1 MNDAAPPRLRASAD
15 SVIPEPGRHSFRS
28 TRLHMV
34 LLRFGMI
41 SLASSVVDNAVF
53 YLVFHGTGTI
63 LGAQVVGRVVSV
75 SFNYF
80 FVRKS
85 VFFSDHSH
93 GALLPRYLLLAG
105 ANAAVSY
112 VGIRLLSAYTPL
124 GVMLSK
130 IVTETMLFAANFLIQ
145 RAFVFTRRTP
155 DQASAKAAGR

>member
-1 MNDAAPPRLRASAD
+1 MNDAAPPRLRARAD
-15 SVIPEPGRHSFRS
+15 SVVPEPTQHAFRS

-41 SLASSVVDNAVF
+41 SLSSSIVDNVVF

-63 LGAQVVGRVVSV
+63 AGAQIVARAVSV

-85 VFFSDHSH
+85 VFFSDHRH
-93 GALLPRYLLLAG
+93 GVLLPRYLLLAA

-112 VGIRLLSAYTPL
+112 AGIRVLSAYTPL

-130 IVTETMLFAANFLIQ
+130 IVTETMLFVANFLIQ
-145 RAFVFTRRTP
+145 RAYIFTRRP
-155 DQASAKAAGR
+155 AARAAGL